1 MGHNYIGTEHLL
13 LALLELEDGNG
24 PLHRA
29 GIDKDRVETDLT
41 AVLESLVAGK
51 KQAT

>member
-1 MGHNYIGTEHLL
+1 LGHNYIGTEHLL
-13 LALLELEDGNG
+13 LALLELEDGSG

-41 AVLESLVAGK
+41 AVLESLVARQK
-51 KQAT
+51 N